1 MSIGTPVKEILKQ
14 HAENVVSAGDEPYQ
28 RINIRRT
35 NLFDDTLAQCHK
47 ASFSFEKPFSVRF
60 IGEAAVDTGGPRRE
74 LFRLFLEEMKTRATR
89 LFQRSP
95 AGVLPNHNVTAMND
109 YFITGCILSAS
120 IVLGGPPPVC
130 FTPAVAD
137 MLVYGDVQRTPSVE
151 SISDPSITDRL
162 NKVSKF

>member
-1 MSIGTPVKEILKQ
+1 MSHINELTSDAPICSMTLWLSVARPPSVLK
-14 HAENVVSAGDEPYQ
+14 NLLVFDLSARQ
-28 RINIRRT
+28 LWTR
-35 NLFDDTLAQCHK
+35 
-47 ASFSFEKPFSVRF
+47 
-60 IGEAAVDTGGPRRE
+60 GGARRE

-120 IVLGGPPPVC
+120 IVLGGPPPMC